1 MTHPIVRTG
10 TAPIAQL
17 DRASAYEAEGRR
29 FESFLVRLLGGPPA
43 INPSPG
49 ACSEQVDILGMRL
62 ALVEAAQAAMLGEVP
77 VGAVVLLG
85 EQLLGTGGNRRESLS
100 DPTAHAEI
108 LAIRNAARAIGSW
121 RLCDA
126 TIYVT
131 QEPCPMCAGALVN
144 ARIKRLVY
152 GCGNPKAGAV
162 RTLFQIA
169 EDPRLNHR
177 MEVRSGVLA
186 EECAGML
193 TAFFRS
199 LRTAEKQQ
207 T

>member
-1 MTHPIVRTG
+1 MRTG
-10 TAPIAQL
+10 SAPIAQL

-43 INPSPG
+43 IGSSQG
-49 ACSEQVDILGMRL
+49 DLGERVDIFGMRL

-85 EQLLGTGGNRRESLS
+85 EQILGAGGNRRESQS

-108 LAIRNAARAIGSW
+108 LAIRQAAQATGSW

-177 MEVRSGVLA
+177 MEVRAGVLA
-186 EECAGML
+186 DECGGML

-199 LRTAEKQQ
+199 LRAPTKEQ

>member
-1 MTHPIVRTG
+1 MCIRDR
-10 TAPIAQL
+10 L

-29 FESFLVRLLGGPPA
+29 FESFLVRLLGGLPA
-43 INPSPG
+43 IGSSQG
-49 ACSEQVDILGMRL
+49 DLVERVDIFGMRL

-85 EQLLGTGGNRRESLS
+85 EQILGVGGNRRESLS

-108 LAIRNAARAIGSW
+108 LAIRQAAQATGSW
-121 RLCDA
+121 RLCEA

-177 MEVRSGVLA
+177 MEVRAGVLA
-186 EECAGML
+186 DECGGML

-199 LRTAEKQQ
+199 LRAPTKEQ

>member
-1 MTHPIVRTG
+1 MRTG
-10 TAPIAQL
+10 SAPIAQL

-29 FESFLVRLLGGPPA
+29 FESFLVRLLGGLPA
-43 INPSPG
+43 IGSSQG
-49 ACSEQVDILGMRL
+49 DLVERVDIFGMRL

-85 EQLLGTGGNRRESLS
+85 EQILGVGGNRRESLS

-108 LAIRNAARAIGSW
+108 LAIRQAAQATGSW
-121 RLCDA
+121 RLCEA

-177 MEVRSGVLA
+177 MEVRAGVLA
-186 EECAGML
+186 DECGGML

-199 LRTAEKQQ
+199 LRAPTKEQ

>member
-1 MTHPIVRTG
+1 MKTG
-10 TAPIAQL
+10 PAPIAQL

-29 FESFLVRLLGGPPA
+29 FESFLVRLFGGLPA
-43 INPSPG
+43 SHQPNADCANPI
-49 ACSEQVDILGMRL
+49 DLFGMRL

-77 VGAVVLLG
+77 VGAVILRG
-85 EQLLGTGGNRRESLS
+85 EQVLGVGGNRRESLN

-108 LAIRNAARAIGSW
+108 LALRQAAAAAGSW
-121 RLCDA
+121 RLSDA
-126 TIYVT
+126 TLYVT

-162 RTLFQIA
+162 KTLFQIP
-169 EDPRLNHR
+169 EDTRLNHR
-177 MEVRSGVLA
+177 MEVTSGVLA
-186 EECAGML
+186 SECGDML

-199 LRTAEKQQ
+199 LRAAAK
-207 T
+207 

>member
-1 MTHPIVRTG
+1 MRTG
-10 TAPIAQL
+10 SAPIAQL

-29 FESFLVRLLGGPPA
+29 FESFLVRLLGGLPA
-43 INPSPG
+43 IGSSQG
-49 ACSEQVDILGMRL
+49 DLVERVDIFGMRL
-62 ALVEAAQAAMLGEVP
+62 ALVEAAQAAMLGVVP

-85 EQLLGTGGNRRESLS
+85 EQILGAGGNRRESQS

-108 LAIRNAARAIGSW
+108 LAIRDAAKATGSW

-177 MEVRSGVLA
+177 MEVRAGVLA
-186 EECAGML
+186 DECGGML

-199 LRTAEKQQ
+199 LRAPTKEQ

>member
-1 MTHPIVRTG
+1 MKTG
-10 TAPIAQL
+10 PAPIAQL

-43 INPSPG
+43 IGSSQG
-49 ACSEQVDILGMRL
+49 DLGERVDIFGMRL

-85 EQLLGTGGNRRESLS
+85 EQILGAGGNRRESQS

-108 LAIRNAARAIGSW
+108 LAIRQAAQATGSW

-177 MEVRSGVLA
+177 MEVRAGVLA
-186 EECAGML
+186 DECGGML

-199 LRTAEKQQ
+199 LRAPAKEQ